1 LHRRHAFSGGTPPLK
16 HAHISEDG
24 NSLHTIICLH
34 DRQRI
39 TQAMDYEEEEDG
51 LFGSDVEDINPAAP
65 IVQKSRTI
73 TSPGPSPVA
82 TVYPIATSA
91 TRVGSIAGPSRPGLT
106 GSDRRYAQ
114 DDINTRM
121 EMLRQKKGE
130 GLVRERRVRGARS
143 LRSCCMDG
151 RSAARLVADSSGQ
164 RMLG

>member
-1 LHRRHAFSGGTPPLK
+1 
-16 HAHISEDG
+16 
-24 NSLHTIICLH
+24 
-34 DRQRI
+34 
-39 TQAMDYEEEEDG
+39 MDYEEEEDG
-51 LFGSDVEDINPAAP
+51 LFGSDVEDVNPAAP

-82 TVYPIATSA
+82 TVYPTATSA
-91 TRVGSIAGPSRPGLT
+91 IRVGSIAGPSRLGTT

-114 DDINTRM
+114 DEINTRM

-151 RSAARLVADSSGQ
+151 RST
-164 RMLG
+164 